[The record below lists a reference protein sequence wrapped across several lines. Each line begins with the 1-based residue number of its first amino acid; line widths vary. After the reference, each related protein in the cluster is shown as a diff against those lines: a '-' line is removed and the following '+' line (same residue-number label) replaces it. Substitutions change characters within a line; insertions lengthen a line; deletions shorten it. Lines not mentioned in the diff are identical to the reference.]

1 MDAVLP
7 SMATMHSRPRK
18 SARLTLLLT
27 GGLLLFL
34 LAGCLN
40 REDSFEAVLSI
51 TEPKAGTAR
60 SAEVVDVYGYAMDD
74 SGIMAIRVDGN
85 DLFNSQQFAAERGKR
100 LVHFGFRGQARGEG
114 ELTYLIEIE
123 DADGNVTSLNY
134 SLTVDVTPPTL
145 ELTATALGNG
155 AYNLTG
161 IARDNMS
168 VSVIRIG
175 GIPYTFAPGPEVSF
189 DLPNITPASQ
199 LIEVVDSAGNT
210 LSREF

>member
-1 MDAVLP
+1 MP
-7 SMATMHSRPRK
+7 SRTRK
-18 SARLTLLLT
+18 TARLTLLLT
-27 GGLLLFL
+27 GGFLLLL
-34 LAGCLN
+34 LSGCLT

-60 SAEVVDVYGYAMDD
+60 STEVIDVYGYALDD
-74 SGIMAIRVDGN
+74 AGIVAIRVDGS
-85 DLFNSQQFAAERGKR
+85 DLFNAPQFATERGKK

-114 ELTYLIEIE
+114 ELTYLIEVE

-145 ELTATALGNG
+145 ELTATPLGG
-155 AYNLTG
+155 GSFNLSG

-175 GIPYTFAPGPEVSF
+175 GVPYTFAPGPEVSF
-189 DLPNITPASQ
+189 ELPNITPASQ